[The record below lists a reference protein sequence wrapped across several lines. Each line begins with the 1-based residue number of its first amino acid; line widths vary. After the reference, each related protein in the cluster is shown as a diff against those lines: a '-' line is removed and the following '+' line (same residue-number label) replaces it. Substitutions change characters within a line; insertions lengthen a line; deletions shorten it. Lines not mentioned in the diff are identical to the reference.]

1 MGIFNFNIPFVN
13 KFLSHFAVCFSKKQM
28 LVFIIIIYALFKDY
42 KRNSL
47 MAMAQITNCDY
58 QKIQYFLSDSKW
70 NTHHLNNIRL
80 KIIENQRTTAST
92 SSGNLV
98 IDDTA
103 SPKPH
108 AKATEGA
115 HRQYCGVLGREEICN
130 VAVFSAFCSKSKHF
144 PINFKSYL
152 PAKEFYRGKNNPSF
166 KTKLDLAK
174 ILIDEALEKQI
185 KFSYLLMDSWYAQS
199 SNLLEFIHFEKQIP
213 FIGEVK
219 SDRNIFFYNPAER
232 KHRFFKQ
239 DELVKLIKKY
249 YSHKC
254 KGFSFTSK
262 DGKKKTS
269 FTYTFKGTLKDC
281 SVPLRF
287 IVVFG
292 KWDDADDKNVHIL
305 ITNQTHVATNTI
317 ISNYLLRWGIELI
330 FRELKD
336 IFFFDQYQL
345 RHKKQI
351 ERYWMLCL
359 IVWSL
364 VYCVKQN
371 AFLNKILVHK
381 PSSFN
386 SYKQAI
392 NTLLLYDSTCA
403 LSKNDE
409 LAENYFKIKSKRLKQ
424 RLAHKI

>member
-1 MGIFNFNIPFVN
+1 MGIFDFNIPFVN
-13 KFLSHFAVCFSKKQM
+13 TFLRHFSSCFSKKQL
-28 LVFIIIIYALFKDY
+28 LVFIMIIYALFKDY

-47 MAMAQITNCDY
+47 MAMAQITQCDY
-58 QKIQYFLSDSKW
+58 QKIQYFLSESKW
-70 NTHHLNNIRL
+70 HIDNLNEIRL

-152 PAKEFYRGKNNPSF
+152 PEQEFFRGKNNPSF
-166 KTKLDLAK
+166 KSKLDLAK
-174 ILIDEALEKQI
+174 NLIDDALEKHI
-185 KFSYLLMDSWYAQS
+185 KFSYILMDSWYAQS
-199 SNLLEFIHFEKQIP
+199 SNLLEFIHFDKQLS

-219 SDRNIFFYNPAER
+219 ANRNIFFYNPAER

-239 DELVKLIKKY
+239 DELVKLIKKH

-254 KGFSFTSK
+254 KAFSFTSK

-292 KWDDADDKNVHIL
+292 KWDDEDEKNTHIL
-305 ITNQTHVATNTI
+305 ISNQTHISTNTI

-336 IFFFDQYQL
+336 VFCFDQYQV
-345 RHKKQI
+345 RGKKQI
-351 ERYWMLCL
+351 ERYWMLSL
-359 IVWSL
+359 VAWSL
-364 VYCVKQN
+364 VYWVKQN
-371 AFLNKILVHK
+371 AFLNKILESR

-386 SYKQAI
+386 DYKQAF
-392 NTLLLYDSTCA
+392 NSLLLYNSTCA
-403 LSKNDE
+403 LSKNHD
-409 LAENYFKIKSKRLKQ
+409 LAENYFKIKSNRFKQ
-424 RLAHKI
+424 RSIHEF